1 MGEGVAMRVASMTGF
16 SRTQG
21 AVGPWSFAWELKSVN
36 SKGLDIR
43 LRLPPV
49 FDSLEIKARQA
60 IAARLARGAIT
71 VNLTAKRIDEAAP
84 IQINRLILD
93 RLLSALAETPLPENL
108 RPASLDG
115 LLALPGVIEVTQP
128 QEDETLRNQVEA
140 DILSAL
146 EQALDALI
154 AARHAEGEALTQ
166 ILSTRLTHIRQLIQ
180 NADIHPARQADA
192 IRARLI
198 QNLAKLV
205 ENVEGLDQARLHQE
219 AILLAVKSDIREE
232 LDRLKAHVDSVS
244 ELLARGGP
252 IGRRLD
258 FLAQELGRESNTL
271 CAKSNDPAL
280 TAIGL
285 DLKIEV
291 EQFREQ
297 VQNIE

>member
-1 MGEGVAMRVASMTGF
+1 MRVASMTGF

-21 AVGPWSFAWELKSVN
+21 AVGPWSYAWELKSVN

-60 IAARLARGAIT
+60 IAARLTRGAIT
-71 VNLTAKRIDEAAP
+71 VNLTAKRVDEAGSV
-84 IQINRLILD
+84 QINRLILD
-93 RLLSALAETPLPENL
+93 RLLSALAQTPLPENL

-115 LLALPGVIEVTQP
+115 LLALPGVIEVIQP

-146 EQALDALI
+146 EEALDALV
-154 AARHAEGEALTQ
+154 AARHAEGEALRQ
-166 ILSTRLTHIRQLIQ
+166 ILSLRLAHIRQLTQ
-180 NADIHPARQADA
+180 NADAHPARQADA

-219 AILLAVKSDIREE
+219 AVLLAVKSDIREE
-232 LDRLKAHVDSVS
+232 LDRLKAHVDSVK
-244 ELLARGGP
+244 ELLATGGP

>member
-1 MGEGVAMRVASMTGF
+1 MRVASMTGF

-21 AVGPWSFAWELKSVN
+21 AVGPWSYAWELKSVN

-60 IAARLARGAIT
+60 IAARLTRGAIT
-71 VNLTAKRIDEAAP
+71 INLTAKRVDEAASV
-84 IQINRLILD
+84 QINRLILD
-93 RLLSALAETPLPENL
+93 RLLSALAQTPLPENL

-115 LLALPGVIEVTQP
+115 LLALPGVIEVIQP

-146 EQALDALI
+146 EQALDALV
-154 AARHAEGEALTQ
+154 AARHAEGEALRQ
-166 ILSTRLTHIRQLIQ
+166 ILSLRLAHIRQLTQ
-180 NADIHPARQADA
+180 NADAHPARQTDA

-219 AILLAVKSDIREE
+219 AVLLAVKSDIREE
-232 LDRLKAHVDSVS
+232 LDRLKAHVDSVN
-244 ELLARGGP
+244 ELLATGGP

>member
-1 MGEGVAMRVASMTGF
+1 MRVASMTGF

-21 AVGPWSFAWELKSVN
+21 AVGPWSYAWELKSVN

-49 FDSLEIKARQA
+49 LDSLEIKARQA
-60 IAARLARGAIT
+60 IAARLTRGAIT
-71 VNLTAKRIDEAAP
+71 VNLTAKRVDEAASV
-84 IQINRLILD
+84 QINRLILD
-93 RLLSALAETPLPENL
+93 RLLSALAQTPLPENL

-146 EQALDALI
+146 EEALDALV
-154 AARHAEGEALTQ
+154 AARHAEGEALRQ
-166 ILSTRLTHIRQLIQ
+166 ILSLRLAHIRQLTQ
-180 NADIHPARQADA
+180 NADAHPARQADA

-219 AILLAVKSDIREE
+219 AVLLAVKSDIREE
-232 LDRLKAHVDSVS
+232 LDRLKAHVDSVN
-244 ELLARGGP
+244 ELLATGGP

>member
-1 MGEGVAMRVASMTGF
+1 MRVASMTGF

-84 IQINRLILD
+84 VQINRLILD

-166 ILSTRLTHIRQLIQ
+166 ILSTRLTHIHQLTQ
-180 NADIHPARQADA
+180 NADAHPARQADA

-219 AILLAVKSDIREE
+219 AVLLAVKSDIREE
-232 LDRLKAHVDSVS
+232 LDRLKAHVDSVN
-244 ELLARGGP
+244 ELLATGGP

>member
-1 MGEGVAMRVASMTGF
+1 MRVASMTGF

-21 AVGPWSFAWELKSVN
+21 AVGPWSYAWELKSVN

-60 IAARLARGAIT
+60 IAARLTRGAIT
-71 VNLTAKRIDEAAP
+71 INLTAKRVDEAASV
-84 IQINRLILD
+84 QINRLILD
-93 RLLSALAETPLPENL
+93 RLLSALAQTPLPENL

-115 LLALPGVIEVTQP
+115 LLALPGVIEVIQP

-146 EQALDALI
+146 EQALDALV
-154 AARHAEGEALTQ
+154 AARHAEGEALRQ
-166 ILSTRLTHIRQLIQ
+166 ILSLRLAHIRQLTQ
-180 NADIHPARQADA
+180 NADAHPARQADA

-219 AILLAVKSDIREE
+219 AVLLAVKSDIREE
-232 LDRLKAHVDSVS
+232 LDRLKAHVDSVN
-244 ELLARGGP
+244 ELLATGGP

>member
-1 MGEGVAMRVASMTGF
+1 MRVASMTGF

-21 AVGPWSFAWELKSVN
+21 AVGPWSYAWELKSVN

-60 IAARLARGAIT
+60 IAARLTRGAIT
-71 VNLTAKRIDEAAP
+71 VNLTAKRVDEAASV
-84 IQINRLILD
+84 QINRLILD
-93 RLLSALAETPLPENL
+93 RLLSALAQTPLPENL

-115 LLALPGVIEVTQP
+115 LLALPGVIEVIQP

-146 EQALDALI
+146 EEALDALV
-154 AARHAEGEALTQ
+154 AARHAEGEALRQ
-166 ILSTRLTHIRQLIQ
+166 ILSLRLGHIRQLTQ
-180 NADIHPARQADA
+180 NADAHPARQADA

-219 AILLAVKSDIREE
+219 AVLLAVKSDIREE
-232 LDRLKAHVDSVS
+232 LDRLKAHVDSVK
-244 ELLARGGP
+244 ELLATGGP

>member
-1 MGEGVAMRVASMTGF
+1 MRVASMTGF
-16 SRTQG
+16 SRMQG
-21 AVGPWSFAWELKSVN
+21 AVGPWSYAWELKSVN

-49 FDSLEIKARQA
+49 FDSLESKARQA
-60 IAARLARGAIT
+60 IAARLTRGAIT
-71 VNLTAKRIDEAAP
+71 VNLTAKRVDQAASV
-84 IQINRLILD
+84 QINRLILD
-93 RLLSALAETPLPENL
+93 RLLSALAQTPLPENL

-115 LLALPGVIEVTQP
+115 LLALPGVIEVIQP

-146 EQALDALI
+146 EQALDALV
-154 AARHAEGEALTQ
+154 AVRHAEGEALRQ
-166 ILSTRLTHIRQLIQ
+166 ILSLRLAHIRQLTQ
-180 NADIHPARQADA
+180 NADGHPARQADA

-205 ENVEGLDQARLHQE
+205 ENVDGLDQARLHQE
-219 AILLAVKSDIREE
+219 AVLLAVKSDIREE
-232 LDRLKAHVDSVS
+232 LDRLKAHVDSVK
-244 ELLARGGP
+244 ELLATGGP

>member
-1 MGEGVAMRVASMTGF
+1 MRVASMTGF

-60 IAARLARGAIT
+60 IAARLTRGAIT
-71 VNLTAKRIDEAAP
+71 VNLTAKRVDEAGSV
-84 IQINRLILD
+84 QINRLILD
-93 RLLSALAETPLPENL
+93 RLLSALAQTPLPENL

-115 LLALPGVIEVTQP
+115 LLALPGVIEVIQP

-146 EQALDALI
+146 EQALDALV
-154 AARHAEGEALTQ
+154 AARHAEGEALRQ
-166 ILSTRLTHIRQLIQ
+166 ILSLRLAHIRQLTQ
-180 NADIHPARQADA
+180 NADAHPARQADA

-219 AILLAVKSDIREE
+219 AVLLAVKSDIREE
-232 LDRLKAHVDSVS
+232 LDRLKAHVDSVN
-244 ELLARGGP
+244 ELLATGGP

>member
-1 MGEGVAMRVASMTGF
+1 MRVASMTGF

-21 AVGPWSFAWELKSVN
+21 AVGPWSYAWELKSVN

-60 IAARLARGAIT
+60 IAARLTRGAIT
-71 VNLTAKRIDEAAP
+71 VNLTAKRVDEAASV
-84 IQINRLILD
+84 QINRLILD
-93 RLLSALAETPLPENL
+93 RLLSALAQTPLPENL

-115 LLALPGVIEVTQP
+115 LLALPGVIEVIQP

-146 EQALDALI
+146 EEALDALV
-154 AARHAEGEALTQ
+154 AARHAEGEALRQ
-166 ILSTRLTHIRQLIQ
+166 ILSLRLAHIRQLTQ
-180 NADIHPARQADA
+180 NADAHPARQADA

-219 AILLAVKSDIREE
+219 AVLLAVKSDIREE
-232 LDRLKAHVDSVS
+232 LDRLKAHVDSVN
-244 ELLARGGP
+244 ELLATGGP

>member
-1 MGEGVAMRVASMTGF
+1 MRVASMTGF
-16 SRTQG
+16 SRAQG
-21 AVGPWSFAWELKSVN
+21 AVGSWSYAWELKSVN

-43 LRLPPV
+43 LRLPPA

-60 IAARLARGAIT
+60 IAARLARGALS
-71 VNLTAKRIDEAAP
+71 VNLTAKRIDETAP
-84 IQINRLILD
+84 VQINRLILD
-93 RLLSALAETPLPENL
+93 QLLSALAELPLSENL

-115 LLALPGVIEVTQP
+115 LLALPGVIEVIQP
-128 QEDETLRNQVEA
+128 QEDEALRNQIEA

-146 EQALDALI
+146 DQALTELI
-154 AARHAEGEALTQ
+154 AARQAEGETLTQ
-166 ILSTRLTHIRQLIQ
+166 ILSMRLTQIRQLTQ
-180 NADIHPARQADA
+180 NADLHPARQPDA
-192 IRARLI
+192 IRAKLK

-219 AILLAVKSDIREE
+219 AVLLAVKSDSREE
-232 LDRLKAHVDSVS
+232 LDRLKAHVDSIK
-244 ELLARGGP
+244 ELLAKGGP

>member
-1 MGEGVAMRVASMTGF
+1 MRVASMTGF

-21 AVGPWSFAWELKSVN
+21 AVGPWSYAWELKSVN

-49 FDSLEIKARQA
+49 LDSLEIKARQA
-60 IAARLARGAIT
+60 IAARLTRGAIT
-71 VNLTAKRIDEAAP
+71 VNLTAKRVDEAASV
-84 IQINRLILD
+84 QINRLILD
-93 RLLSALAETPLPENL
+93 RLLSALAQTPLPENL

-146 EQALDALI
+146 EQALDALV
-154 AARHAEGEALTQ
+154 AARHAEGEALRQ
-166 ILSTRLTHIRQLIQ
+166 ILSLRLAHIRQLTQ
-180 NADIHPARQADA
+180 NADVHPARQADA

-219 AILLAVKSDIREE
+219 AVLLAVKSDIREE
-232 LDRLKAHVDSVS
+232 LDRLKAHVDSVN
-244 ELLARGGP
+244 ELLATGGP

>member
-1 MGEGVAMRVASMTGF
+1 MRVASMTGF
-16 SRTQG
+16 SRAQG
-21 AVGPWSFAWELKSVN
+21 AVGSWSYAWELKSVN

-43 LRLPPV
+43 LRLPPA

-60 IAARLARGAIT
+60 ITSRLARGALS
-71 VNLTAKRIDEAAP
+71 VNLTAKRIDETAP
-84 IQINRLILD
+84 VQINRLILD
-93 RLLSALAETPLPENL
+93 QLLSALAELPLSENL

-115 LLALPGVIEVTQP
+115 LLALPGVIEVIQP
-128 QEDETLRNQVEA
+128 QEDEALRNQIEA

-146 EQALDALI
+146 DQALTELI
-154 AARHAEGEALTQ
+154 AARQAEGETLTQ
-166 ILSTRLTHIRQLIQ
+166 ILSMRLTQIRQLTQ
-180 NADIHPARQADA
+180 NADLHPARQPDA
-192 IRARLI
+192 IRAKLK

-219 AILLAVKSDIREE
+219 AVLLAVKSDSREE
-232 LDRLKAHVDSVS
+232 LDRLKAHVDSIK
-244 ELLARGGP
+244 ELLAKGGP

>member
-1 MGEGVAMRVASMTGF
+1 MRVASMTGF

-21 AVGPWSFAWELKSVN
+21 AVGPWSYAWELKSVN

-49 FDSLEIKARQA
+49 LDSLEIKARQA
-60 IAARLARGAIT
+60 IAARLTRGAIT
-71 VNLTAKRIDEAAP
+71 VNLTAKRVDEAASV
-84 IQINRLILD
+84 QINRLILD
-93 RLLSALAETPLPENL
+93 RLLSALAQTPLPENL

-115 LLALPGVIEVTQP
+115 LLALPGVIEVIQP

-146 EQALDALI
+146 EEALDALV
-154 AARHAEGEALTQ
+154 AARHAEGEALRQ
-166 ILSTRLTHIRQLIQ
+166 ILSLRLAHIRQLTQ
-180 NADIHPARQADA
+180 NADAHPARQADA

-205 ENVEGLDQARLHQE
+205 ENIEGLDQARLHQE
-219 AILLAVKSDIREE
+219 AVLLAVKSDIREE
-232 LDRLKAHVDSVS
+232 LDRLKAHVDSVN
-244 ELLARGGP
+244 ELLATGGP

>member
-1 MGEGVAMRVASMTGF
+1 MRVASMTGF

-21 AVGPWSFAWELKSVN
+21 AVGPWSYAWELKSVN

-60 IAARLARGAIT
+60 IAARLTRGAIT
-71 VNLTAKRIDEAAP
+71 VNLTAKRVDEAASV
-84 IQINRLILD
+84 QINRLILD
-93 RLLSALAETPLPENL
+93 RLLSALAQTPLPENL

-115 LLALPGVIEVTQP
+115 LLALPGVIEVIQP

-146 EQALDALI
+146 EEALDALV
-154 AARHAEGEALTQ
+154 AARHAEGEALRQ
-166 ILSTRLTHIRQLIQ
+166 ILSLRLAHIRQLTQ
-180 NADIHPARQADA
+180 NADAHPARQADA

-219 AILLAVKSDIREE
+219 AVLLAVKSDIREE
-232 LDRLKAHVDSVS
+232 LDRLKAHVDSVN
-244 ELLARGGP
+244 ELLATGGP

-280 TAIGL
+280 TTIGL

>member
-1 MGEGVAMRVASMTGF
+1 MRVASMTGF

-21 AVGPWSFAWELKSVN
+21 AVGPWSYAWELKSVN

-60 IAARLARGAIT
+60 IAARLTRGAIT
-71 VNLTAKRIDEAAP
+71 VNLTAKRVDEAASV
-84 IQINRLILD
+84 QINRLILD
-93 RLLSALAETPLPENL
+93 RLLSTLAQTPLPENL

-146 EQALDALI
+146 EEALDALV
-154 AARHAEGEALTQ
+154 AARHAEGEALRQ
-166 ILSTRLTHIRQLIQ
+166 ILSLRLAHIRQLTQ
-180 NADIHPARQADA
+180 NADAHPARQADA

-219 AILLAVKSDIREE
+219 AVLLAVKSDIREE
-232 LDRLKAHVDSVS
+232 LDRLKAHVDSVN
-244 ELLARGGP
+244 ELLATGGP

>member
-1 MGEGVAMRVASMTGF
+1 MRVASMTGF

-21 AVGPWSFAWELKSVN
+21 AIGPWSYAWELKSVN

-43 LRLPPV
+43 LRLPPL

-60 IAARLARGAIT
+60 ITACLARGAVT

-84 IQINRLILD
+84 VQINRLILD
-93 RLLSALAETPLPENL
+93 RLLRALAETPLPPNL

-115 LLALPGVIEVTQP
+115 LLALPGVIEVIQP
-128 QEDETLRNQVEA
+128 QDDETLRNQIEA

-146 EQALDALI
+146 DKALEALI
-154 AARHAEGEALTQ
+154 AARHAEGEALAH
-166 ILSTRLTHIRQLIQ
+166 ILLTRLTHIRLLTQ
-180 NADIHPARQADA
+180 NADVHPARQAEA
-192 IRARLI
+192 LRARLV

-205 ENVEGLDQARLHQE
+205 ENIESLDQARLHQE
-219 AILLAVKSDIREE
+219 AVLLAVKNDIREE
-232 LDRLKAHVDSVS
+232 LDRLKAHADSVS
-244 ELLARGGP
+244 ELLAKGGP

-291 EQFREQ
+291 EQFKEQ

>member
-1 MGEGVAMRVASMTGF
+1 MRVASMTGF

-21 AVGPWSFAWELKSVN
+21 AVGPWSYAWELKSVN

-49 FDSLEIKARQA
+49 LDSLEIKARQA
-60 IAARLARGAIT
+60 ITARLTRGAIT
-71 VNLTAKRIDEAAP
+71 VNLTAKRVDEAASV
-84 IQINRLILD
+84 QINRLILD
-93 RLLSALAETPLPENL
+93 RLLSALAQTPLPENL

-146 EQALDALI
+146 EEALDALV
-154 AARHAEGEALTQ
+154 AARHAEGEALRQ
-166 ILSTRLTHIRQLIQ
+166 ILSLRLTHIRQLTQ
-180 NADIHPARQADA
+180 NADAHPARQADA

-219 AILLAVKSDIREE
+219 AVLLAVKSDIREE
-232 LDRLKAHVDSVS
+232 LDRLQAHVDSVN
-244 ELLARGGP
+244 ELLATGGP

>member
-1 MGEGVAMRVASMTGF
+1 MRVASMTGF

-21 AVGPWSFAWELKSVN
+21 AVGPWSYAWELKSVN

-60 IAARLARGAIT
+60 IAARLTRGAIT
-71 VNLTAKRIDEAAP
+71 VNLTAKRVDEAASV
-84 IQINRLILD
+84 QINRLILD
-93 RLLSALAETPLPENL
+93 RLLSALAQTPLPENL

-146 EQALDALI
+146 EEALDALV
-154 AARHAEGEALTQ
+154 AARHAEGEALRQ
-166 ILSTRLTHIRQLIQ
+166 ILSLRLAHIRQLTQ
-180 NADIHPARQADA
+180 NADAHPARQADA

-219 AILLAVKSDIREE
+219 AVLLAVKSDIREE
-232 LDRLKAHVDSVS
+232 LDRLQAHVDSVN
-244 ELLARGGP
+244 ELLATGGP

>member
-1 MGEGVAMRVASMTGF
+1 MRVASMTGF

-21 AVGPWSFAWELKSVN
+21 AVGPWSYAWELKSVN

-60 IAARLARGAIT
+60 IAARLTRGAIT
-71 VNLTAKRIDEAAP
+71 VNLTAKRVDEAASV
-84 IQINRLILD
+84 QINRLILD
-93 RLLSALAETPLPENL
+93 RLLSALAQTPLPENL

-146 EQALDALI
+146 EQALDALV
-154 AARHAEGEALTQ
+154 AARHAEGEALRQ
-166 ILSTRLTHIRQLIQ
+166 ILSLRLAHIRQLTQ
-180 NADIHPARQADA
+180 NADAHPARQADA

-219 AILLAVKSDIREE
+219 AVLLAVKSDIREE
-232 LDRLKAHVDSVS
+232 LDRLKAHVDSVN
-244 ELLARGGP
+244 ELLATGGP

>member
-1 MGEGVAMRVASMTGF
+1 MRVASMTGF

-21 AVGPWSFAWELKSVN
+21 AVGPWSYAWELKSVN

-49 FDSLEIKARQA
+49 LDSLEIKARQA
-60 IAARLARGAIT
+60 IAARLTRGAIT
-71 VNLTAKRIDEAAP
+71 VNLTAKRVDEAASV
-84 IQINRLILD
+84 QINRLILD
-93 RLLSALAETPLPENL
+93 RLLSALAQTPLPENL

-115 LLALPGVIEVTQP
+115 LLALPGVIEVIQP

-146 EQALDALI
+146 EQALDALV
-154 AARHAEGEALTQ
+154 AARHAEGEALRQ
-166 ILSTRLTHIRQLIQ
+166 ILSLRLAHIRQLTQ
-180 NADIHPARQADA
+180 NADAHPARQADA

-219 AILLAVKSDIREE
+219 AVLLAVKSDIREE
-232 LDRLKAHVDSVS
+232 LDRLKAHVDSVN
-244 ELLARGGP
+244 ELLATGGP

>member
-1 MGEGVAMRVASMTGF
+1 MRVASMTGF
-16 SRTQG
+16 SRAQG
-21 AVGPWSFAWELKSVN
+21 AVGSWSYAWELKSVN

-43 LRLPPV
+43 LRLPPA

-60 IAARLARGAIT
+60 ITSRLARGALS
-71 VNLTAKRIDEAAP
+71 VNLTAKRLDETAP
-84 IQINRLILD
+84 VQINRLILD
-93 RLLSALAETPLPENL
+93 QLLSALAELPLSENL

-115 LLALPGVIEVTQP
+115 LLALPGVIEVIQP
-128 QEDETLRNQVEA
+128 QEDEALRNQIEA

-146 EQALDALI
+146 DQALTKLI
-154 AARHAEGEALTQ
+154 AARQAEGETLTQ
-166 ILSTRLTHIRQLIQ
+166 ILSMRLTQIRQLTQ
-180 NADIHPARQADA
+180 NADLHPARQPDA
-192 IRARLI
+192 IRAKLK

-219 AILLAVKSDIREE
+219 AVLLAVKSDSREE
-232 LDRLKAHVDSVS
+232 LDRLKAHVDSIK
-244 ELLARGGP
+244 ELLAKGGP

>member
-1 MGEGVAMRVASMTGF
+1 MRVASMTGF

-21 AVGPWSFAWELKSVN
+21 AVGPWSYAWELKSVN

-49 FDSLEIKARQA
+49 FDSLEIKTRQA
-60 IAARLARGAIT
+60 IAARLTRGAIT
-71 VNLTAKRIDEAAP
+71 VNLTAKRVDEAASV
-84 IQINRLILD
+84 QINRLILD
-93 RLLSALAETPLPENL
+93 RLLSALAQTPLPENL

-115 LLALPGVIEVTQP
+115 LLALPGVIEVIQP
-128 QEDETLRNQVEA
+128 QEDETFRNQVEA

-146 EQALDALI
+146 EQALDALV
-154 AARHAEGEALTQ
+154 AARHAEGEALRQ
-166 ILSTRLTHIRQLIQ
+166 ILSLRLAHIRQLTQ
-180 NADIHPARQADA
+180 NADAHPARQADA
-192 IRARLI
+192 IRTRLI

-219 AILLAVKSDIREE
+219 AVLLAVKSDIREE
-232 LDRLKAHVDSVS
+232 LDRLKAHVDSVN
-244 ELLARGGP
+244 ELLATGGP

>member
-1 MGEGVAMRVASMTGF
+1 MRVASMTGF

-21 AVGPWSFAWELKSVN
+21 AVGPWSYAWELKSVN

-60 IAARLARGAIT
+60 IAARLTRGAIT
-71 VNLTAKRIDEAAP
+71 INLTAKRVDEAASV
-84 IQINRLILD
+84 QINRLILD
-93 RLLSALAETPLPENL
+93 RLLSALAQTPLPENL

-115 LLALPGVIEVTQP
+115 LLALPGVIEVIQP

-146 EQALDALI
+146 EEALDALV
-154 AARHAEGEALTQ
+154 AARHAEGEALRQ
-166 ILSTRLTHIRQLIQ
+166 ILSLRLAHIRQLTQ
-180 NADIHPARQADA
+180 NADAHPARQADA

-219 AILLAVKSDIREE
+219 AVLLAVKSDIREE
-232 LDRLKAHVDSVS
+232 LDRLQAHVDSVN
-244 ELLARGGP
+244 ELLATGGP

>member
-1 MGEGVAMRVASMTGF
+1 MRVASMTGF

-21 AVGPWSFAWELKSVN
+21 AVGPWSYAWELKSVN

-60 IAARLARGAIT
+60 IAARLSRGAIT
-71 VNLTAKRIDEAAP
+71 VNLTAKRVDEAASV
-84 IQINRLILD
+84 QINRLILD
-93 RLLSALAETPLPENL
+93 RLLSALAQTPLPENL

-115 LLALPGVIEVTQP
+115 LLALPGVIEVIQP
-128 QEDETLRNQVEA
+128 QEDETLRNQVGA

-146 EQALDALI
+146 EQALDALV
-154 AARHAEGEALTQ
+154 AARHAEGEALRQ
-166 ILSTRLTHIRQLIQ
+166 ILSVRLAHIRQLTQ
-180 NADIHPARQADA
+180 NADAHPARQADA

-219 AILLAVKSDIREE
+219 AVLLAVKSDIREE
-232 LDRLKAHVDSVS
+232 LDRLKAHVDSVN
-244 ELLARGGP
+244 ELLATGGP

>member
-1 MGEGVAMRVASMTGF
+1 MRVASMTGF

-21 AVGPWSFAWELKSVN
+21 AVGPWSYAWELKSVN

-60 IAARLARGAIT
+60 IAARLTRGAIT
-71 VNLTAKRIDEAAP
+71 VNLTAKRVDEAASV
-84 IQINRLILD
+84 QINRLILD
-93 RLLSALAETPLPENL
+93 RLLSALAQTPLPENL

-115 LLALPGVIEVTQP
+115 LLALPGVIEVIQP
-128 QEDETLRNQVEA
+128 QEDEKLRNQVEA

-146 EQALDALI
+146 EQALDALV
-154 AARHAEGEALTQ
+154 AARHAEGEALRQ
-166 ILSTRLTHIRQLIQ
+166 ILSLRLAHIRQLTQ
-180 NADIHPARQADA
+180 NADAHPARQADA

-219 AILLAVKSDIREE
+219 AVLLAVKSDIREE
-232 LDRLKAHVDSVS
+232 LDRLKAHVDSVN
-244 ELLARGGP
+244 ELLATGGP

>member
-1 MGEGVAMRVASMTGF
+1 MRVASMTGF

-21 AVGPWSFAWELKSVN
+21 AVGPWSYAWELKSVN

-60 IAARLARGAIT
+60 IAARLTRGAIT
-71 VNLTAKRIDEAAP
+71 VNLTAKRVDEAASV
-84 IQINRLILD
+84 QINRLILD
-93 RLLSALAETPLPENL
+93 RLLSALAQTPLPENL

-146 EQALDALI
+146 EEALDALV
-154 AARHAEGEALTQ
+154 AARHAEGEALRQ
-166 ILSTRLTHIRQLIQ
+166 ILSLRLAHIRQLTQ
-180 NADIHPARQADA
+180 NADAHPARQADA

-219 AILLAVKSDIREE
+219 AVLLAVKSDIREE
-232 LDRLKAHVDSVS
+232 LDRLKAHVDSVN
-244 ELLARGGP
+244 ELLATGGP

>member
-1 MGEGVAMRVASMTGF
+1 
-16 SRTQG
+16 
-21 AVGPWSFAWELKSVN
+21 
-36 SKGLDIR
+36 
-43 LRLPPV
+43 
-49 FDSLEIKARQA
+49 
-60 IAARLARGAIT
+60 
-71 VNLTAKRIDEAAP
+71 
-84 IQINRLILD
+84 
-93 RLLSALAETPLPENL
+93 
-108 RPASLDG
+108 
-115 LLALPGVIEVTQP
+115 
-128 QEDETLRNQVEA
+128 A
-140 DILSAL
+140 DA
-146 EQALDALI
+146 
-154 AARHAEGEALTQ
+154 
-166 ILSTRLTHIRQLIQ
+166 
-180 NADIHPARQADA
+180 HPARQADA

-219 AILLAVKSDIREE
+219 AVLLAVKSDIREE
-232 LDRLKAHVDSVS
+232 LDRLQAHVDSVN
-244 ELLARGGP
+244 ELLATGGP

>member
-1 MGEGVAMRVASMTGF
+1 MRVASMTGF
-16 SRTQG
+16 SRAQG
-21 AVGPWSFAWELKSVN
+21 AVGSWSYAWELKSVN

-43 LRLPPV
+43 LRLPPA

-60 IAARLARGAIT
+60 ITSRLARGALS
-71 VNLTAKRIDEAAP
+71 VNLTAKRIDETVP
-84 IQINRLILD
+84 VQINRQILD
-93 RLLSALAETPLPENL
+93 QLLSALAELPLSENL

-115 LLALPGVIEVTQP
+115 LLALPGVIEVIQP
-128 QEDETLRNQVEA
+128 QEDEALRNQIEA

-146 EQALDALI
+146 DQALTELI
-154 AARHAEGEALTQ
+154 AARQAEGETLTQ
-166 ILSTRLTHIRQLIQ
+166 ILSMRLTQIRQLTQ
-180 NADIHPARQADA
+180 NADLHPARQPDA
-192 IRARLI
+192 IRTKLK
-198 QNLAKLV
+198 QNLVKLV

-219 AILLAVKSDIREE
+219 AVLLAVKSDSREE
-232 LDRLKAHVDSVS
+232 LDRLKAHVDSIK
-244 ELLARGGP
+244 ELLAKGGP

>member
-1 MGEGVAMRVASMTGF
+1 MRVASMTGF
-16 SRTQG
+16 SRAQG
-21 AVGPWSFAWELKSVN
+21 AVGSWSYAWELKSVN

-43 LRLPPV
+43 LRLPPA

-60 IAARLARGAIT
+60 ITSRLARGALS
-71 VNLTAKRIDEAAP
+71 VNLTAKRMDETAP
-84 IQINRLILD
+84 VQINRQILD
-93 RLLSALAETPLPENL
+93 QLLSALAELPLSENL

-115 LLALPGVIEVTQP
+115 LLALPGVIEVIQP
-128 QEDETLRNQVEA
+128 QEDEALRNQIEA

-146 EQALDALI
+146 DQALTKLI
-154 AARHAEGEALTQ
+154 AARQAEGETLTQ
-166 ILSTRLTHIRQLIQ
+166 ILSMRLTQIRQLTQ
-180 NADIHPARQADA
+180 NADLHPARQPDA
-192 IRARLI
+192 IRAKLK

-219 AILLAVKSDIREE
+219 AVLLAVKSDSREE
-232 LDRLKAHVDSVS
+232 LDRLKAHVDSIK
-244 ELLARGGP
+244 ELLAKGGP

>member
-1 MGEGVAMRVASMTGF
+1 MRVASMTGF

-21 AVGPWSFAWELKSVN
+21 AVGPWSYAWELKSVN

-60 IAARLARGAIT
+60 IAARLTRGAIT
-71 VNLTAKRIDEAAP
+71 VNLTAKRIDEAASV
-84 IQINRLILD
+84 QINRLILD
-93 RLLSALAETPLPENL
+93 RLLSALAQTPLPENL

-115 LLALPGVIEVTQP
+115 LLALPGVIEVIQP

-146 EQALDALI
+146 EEALDALV
-154 AARHAEGEALTQ
+154 AARHAEGEALRQ
-166 ILSTRLTHIRQLIQ
+166 ILSLRLAHIRQLTQ
-180 NADIHPARQADA
+180 NADAHPARQADA

-219 AILLAVKSDIREE
+219 AVLLAVKSDIREE
-232 LDRLKAHVDSVS
+232 LDRLKAHVDSVN
-244 ELLARGGP
+244 ELLATGGP

>member
-1 MGEGVAMRVASMTGF
+1 MRVASMTGF

-21 AVGPWSFAWELKSVN
+21 AVGPWSYAWELKSVN

-60 IAARLARGAIT
+60 IAARLSRGAIT
-71 VNLTAKRIDEAAP
+71 VNLTAKRVDEAASV
-84 IQINRLILD
+84 QINRLILD
-93 RLLSALAETPLPENL
+93 RLLSALAQTPLPENL

-115 LLALPGVIEVTQP
+115 LLALPGVIEVIQP

-146 EQALDALI
+146 EQALDALV
-154 AARHAEGEALTQ
+154 AARHAEGEALRQ
-166 ILSTRLTHIRQLIQ
+166 ILSLRLAHIRQLTQ
-180 NADIHPARQADA
+180 NADAHPARQADA

-219 AILLAVKSDIREE
+219 AVLLAVKSDIREE
-232 LDRLKAHVDSVS
+232 LDRLKAHVDSVN
-244 ELLARGGP
+244 ELLATGGP

>member
-1 MGEGVAMRVASMTGF
+1 MRVASMTGF

-21 AVGPWSFAWELKSVN
+21 AVGPWSYAWELKSVN

-60 IAARLARGAIT
+60 IAARLTRGAIT
-71 VNLTAKRIDEAAP
+71 VNLTAKRVDEAASV
-84 IQINRLILD
+84 QINRLILD
-93 RLLSALAETPLPENL
+93 RLLSALAQTPLPENL

-146 EQALDALI
+146 EEALDALV
-154 AARHAEGEALTQ
+154 AARHAEGEALRQ
-166 ILSTRLTHIRQLIQ
+166 ILSLRLAHIRQLTQ
-180 NADIHPARQADA
+180 NADAHPARQADA

-219 AILLAVKSDIREE
+219 AVLLAVKSDIREE
-232 LDRLKAHVDSVS
+232 LDRLQAHVYSVN
-244 ELLARGGP
+244 ELLATGGP

>member
-1 MGEGVAMRVASMTGF
+1 MRVASMTGF

-21 AVGPWSFAWELKSVN
+21 AVGPWSYAWELKSVN

-60 IAARLARGAIT
+60 IAARLTRGAIT
-71 VNLTAKRIDEAAP
+71 VNLTAKRVDEAGSV
-84 IQINRLILD
+84 QINRLILD
-93 RLLSALAETPLPENL
+93 RLLSALAQTPLPENL

-115 LLALPGVIEVTQP
+115 LLALPGVIEVIQP

-146 EQALDALI
+146 EEALDALV
-154 AARHAEGEALTQ
+154 AARHAEGEALRQ
-166 ILSTRLTHIRQLIQ
+166 ILSLRLAHIRQLTQ
-180 NADIHPARQADA
+180 NADAHPARQADA

-219 AILLAVKSDIREE
+219 AVLLAVKSDIREE
-232 LDRLKAHVDSVS
+232 LDRLKAHVDSVN
-244 ELLARGGP
+244 ELLATGGP

>member
-1 MGEGVAMRVASMTGF
+1 MRVASMTGF

-21 AVGPWSFAWELKSVN
+21 AVGPWSYAWELKSVN

-60 IAARLARGAIT
+60 IAARLTRGAIT

-84 IQINRLILD
+84 VQINRLILD
-93 RLLSALAETPLPENL
+93 RLLSALAQTPLPENL

-146 EQALDALI
+146 EEALDALV
-154 AARHAEGEALTQ
+154 AARHAEGEALRQ
-166 ILSTRLTHIRQLIQ
+166 ILSLRLAHIRQLTQ
-180 NADIHPARQADA
+180 NADAHPARQADA

-219 AILLAVKSDIREE
+219 AVLLAVKSDIREE
-232 LDRLKAHVDSVS
+232 LDRLKAHVDSVN
-244 ELLARGGP
+244 ELLATGGP

>member
-1 MGEGVAMRVASMTGF
+1 MRVASMTGF

-21 AVGPWSFAWELKSVN
+21 AVGPWSYAWELKSVN

-49 FDSLEIKARQA
+49 LDSLEIKARQA
-60 IAARLARGAIT
+60 IAARLTRGAIT
-71 VNLTAKRIDEAAP
+71 VNLTAKRVDEAASV
-84 IQINRLILD
+84 QINRLILD
-93 RLLSALAETPLPENL
+93 RLLSALAQTPLPENL

-146 EQALDALI
+146 EQALDALV
-154 AARHAEGEALTQ
+154 AARHAEGEALRQ
-166 ILSTRLTHIRQLIQ
+166 ILSLRLAHIRQLTQ
-180 NADIHPARQADA
+180 NADAHPARQADA

-219 AILLAVKSDIREE
+219 AVLLAVKSDIREE
-232 LDRLKAHVDSVS
+232 LDRLQAHVDSVN
-244 ELLARGGP
+244 ELLATGGP

>member
-1 MGEGVAMRVASMTGF
+1 MRVASMTGF

-21 AVGPWSFAWELKSVN
+21 AVGPWSYAWELKSVN

-49 FDSLEIKARQA
+49 FDSLEIKVRQA
-60 IAARLARGAIT
+60 ITARLTRGAIT
-71 VNLTAKRIDEAAP
+71 VNLTAKRVDEAASV
-84 IQINRLILD
+84 QINRLILD
-93 RLLSALAETPLPENL
+93 RLLSALAQTPLPENL

-115 LLALPGVIEVTQP
+115 LLALPGVIEVIQP

-146 EQALDALI
+146 EQALDALV
-154 AARHAEGEALTQ
+154 AARHAEGEALRQ
-166 ILSTRLTHIRQLIQ
+166 ILSLRLAHIRQLTQ
-180 NADIHPARQADA
+180 NADAHPARQADA

-219 AILLAVKSDIREE
+219 AVLLAVKSDIREE
-232 LDRLKAHVDSVS
+232 LDRLQAHVDSVN
-244 ELLARGGP
+244 ELLATGGP